1 MHIVE
6 RGDGF
11 PQCWVTGMTVGQPH
25 SAFRF
30 DRSIEPETPYG
41 PIYLSVPVVE
51 QMAGMLGFVSPAEVE
66 DLKAKVKA
74 LEFDLSLAN
83 EGWDQAKQDVREF
96 RHMVEKFYTPAVELH
111 SASPELKIGQGKPG
125 PGRPKKVPA

>member
-11 PQCWVTGMTVGQPH
+11 PQCWVTGMTVGHPH

-66 DLKAKVKA
+66 DLKKHVDDAEDAIADLEAQLTQAKV
-74 LEFDLSLAN
+74 
-83 EGWDQAKQDVREF
+83 DVEQF

-125 PGRPKKVPA
+125 PGRPKKVLA